1 MARSRKSRRKL
12 ERRRRR
18 HPAPRQKSSPVVRLA
33 IGLFGVLSVAGGVA
47 LLIHAS
53 SVNESRVAR
62 IAGILIVLGL
72 AAVAAA
78 AFGWK

>member
-1 MARSRKSRRKL
+1 MSRSRKARRTL

-18 HPAPRQKSSPVVRLA
+18 HPVHRESSNPTVRLGT
-33 IGLFGVLSVAGGVA
+33 GLLGLLSLAGGVA

-62 IAGILIVLGL
+62 IAGILLVLGL
-72 AAVAAA
+72 AAIAAA
-78 AFGWK
+78 VFGWR